1 MPASTPI
8 FGFPYPCPDE
18 QINPSVFLNLANAI
32 DAKLLQIRTDETA
45 ALNRPNAR
53 RGTVAL
59 SNAATAGVLAVTTGA
74 GSSFTITEAGV
85 WIVTAF
91 VPGIGGAG
99 LFNELR
105 LRVRQNTT
113 PRFGVTR
120 NTTTG
125 LTVFNTTCI
134 GPLVC
139 AVGDTIDT
147 DFFYTGTLTVT
158 YSVIMNLKMIVRIA

>member
-32 DAKLLQIRTDETA
+32 DAKLGQLAVDETA

-53 RGTVAL
+53 RQTAAL
-59 SNAATAGVLAVTTGA
+59 SNGATNSVVAVTTGA

-91 VPGIGGAG
+91 VPGVGGAG
-99 LFNELR
+99 VTNELR
-105 LRVRQNTT
+105 LR
-113 PRFGVTR
+113 
-120 NTTTG
+120 
-125 LTVFNTTCI
+125 
-134 GPLVC
+134 
-139 AVGDTIDT
+139 
-147 DFFYTGTLTVT
+147 
-158 YSVIMNLKMIVRIA
+158 

>member
-18 QINPSVFLNLANAI
+18 QITPSSFLNLANAI
-32 DAKLLQIRTDETA
+32 DAKLGQLADDETA
-45 ALNRPNAR
+45 ALNRPNGR
-53 RGTVAL
+53 RQTVAL
-59 SNAATAGVLAVTTGA
+59 SNAATNSVLAVTTGA
-74 GSSFTITEAGV
+74 GSSFTVPAAGV

-91 VPGIGGAG
+91 LPAVGGAG
-99 LFNELR
+99 VTNELR

-120 NTTTG
+120 NSTTF
-125 LTVFNTTCI
+125 LTFQNTICI
-134 GPLVC
+134 GPLIC

>member
-8 FGFPYPCPDE
+8 FGFPYPCPGE
-18 QINPSVFLNLANAI
+18 TVNPSSFLNLANAI
-32 DAKLLQIRTDETA
+32 DAKLAQLSADESA

-53 RGTVAL
+53 RQTANL
-59 SNAATAGVLAVTTGA
+59 SNSATNSVVAVTTGA
-74 GSSFTITEAGV
+74 GSSFTIPAAGV

-91 VPGIGGAG
+91 LPSVGGAG
-99 LFNELR
+99 VTNELR

-120 NTTTG
+120 NS
-125 LTVFNTTCI
+125 TVFLTFQNTICI
-134 GPLVC
+134 GALVC
-139 AVGDTIDT
+139 AVGDVIDT

-158 YSVIMNLKMIVRIA
+158 YSVVMNLKMIVRIA